1 MRILPRRLLFLGGAA
16 AVAAGGFAFMAS
28 NATPASSAGE
38 GANAVSGYT
47 VNHIQYS
54 AEQGWDNPMPNYSVS
69 TVKFILT
76 SDQSTAP
83 ANAEPAQVE
92 AALEITGGT
101 WQNLSCT
108 VASWQVGT
116 SGDYAVS
123 NGWATVGQGWG
134 SLICN
139 DASAPMVS
147 TVIGLDVEAN
157 Q

>member
-1 MRILPRRLLFLGGAA
+1 MMILPRRLLFMGGAA
-16 AVAAGGFAFMAS
+16 VVAAGGFAFMAS

-54 AEQGWDNPMPNYSVS
+54 AEQGWSNPLPNYSVS

-76 SDQSTAP
+76 SDQAAAP
-83 ANAEPAQVE
+83 ANAQPAQVE
-92 AALEITGGT
+92 AALETTGGT
-101 WQNLSCT
+101 WQNLTCT
-108 VASWQVGT
+108 IASWQIGT
-116 SGDYAVS
+116 TGDYAVA
-123 NGWATVGQGWG
+123 NGWATAGQGWG

-139 DASAPMVS
+139 VPTPPMVS